1 MKIFSGS
8 SNLTLAKEIC
18 KYLNKPLGE
27 CILKTF
33 SDGEIQFQITENV
46 RGEDIFIIQST
57 SYEVNFHLME
67 LLIMVDA
74 FKRASAERIT
84 AVIPYYGYARQD
96 RKDKPRVP
104 ITARLVAD
112 LLEAAGVDRVLTM
125 DLHAHQIQ
133 GFFSIPVDNLFAAP
147 ILCEYLEDLKLK
159 DLVIVS
165 PDAGGVE
172 RARMFAKRLNA
183 SLAIVDKRRTAPNVA
198 ELMNIIGE
206 VENRE
211 TVVVDDIVDTAG
223 TLAQTGMALKEKGAR
238 RIFAACTHP
247 VLSGKAIERLESS
260 PYEELIIT
268 NTIQIS
274 DEKKE
279 CKKIRILSVANLFG
293 EAIKRIHESSSV
305 SSLFN

>member
-8 SNLTLAKEIC
+8 SNHLLAEEIGR
-18 KYLNKPLGE
+18 YLNKSLGE
-27 CILKTF
+27 SVLKTF
-33 SDGEIQFQITENV
+33 SDGEIQFQIVENV
-46 RGEDIFIIQST
+46 RGADVFVIQST

-74 FKRASAERIT
+74 FKRASADRIT

-112 LLEAAGVDRVLTM
+112 LLEKAGVSRVLTM

-133 GFFSIPVDNLFAAP
+133 GFFSIPVDNLLAAP
-147 ILCEYLEDLKLK
+147 VLCDYIEKLN
-159 DLVIVS
+159 LNNVVVVS

-172 RARMFAKRLNA
+172 RARMFAKRLN
-183 SLAIVDKRRTAPNVA
+183 SPLAIVDKRRTAPNVA

-206 VENRE
+206 VEGKE
-211 TVVVDDIVDTAG
+211 VIVVDDIVDTAG
-223 TLAQTGMALKEKGAR
+223 TLSQTGEALKERGAS

-247 VLSGKAIERLESS
+247 VLSGKAIEKIEAS
-260 PYEELIIT
+260 PFEELIIT
-268 NTIQIS
+268 NTIQIPE
-274 DEKKE
+274 EKKR
-279 CKKIRILSVANLFG
+279 CKKLAVLSVAKLFG
-293 EAIKRIHESSSV
+293 EAIRRIHESSSV
-305 SSLFN
+305 SSLFT